1 LIFQV
6 LFLSEFKDFSANDA
20 SHRDGFCLAE
30 EMRFFLIDSSWGSYI
45 RLLYLH
51 KVKRVKRKI
60 LYQRLVWRGTIK
72 KMADDVCE
80 RIPAISIHPFVA

>member
-1 LIFQV
+1 
-6 LFLSEFKDFSANDA
+6 
-20 SHRDGFCLAE
+20 
-30 EMRFFLIDSSWGSYI
+30 MRLDEPNI

-51 KVKRVKRKI
+51 KVKRLNRTI

-80 RIPAISIHPFVA
+80 RIPAISIYPFVA